1 MFGFI
6 RKFDA
11 AKGVGSIETT
21 TITEDH
27 LPLIVESGFSFEI
40 GQRVAFSIARC
51 AQNMNAT
58 EPTFCRKL

>member
-1 MFGFI
+1 MGPFRIRVIQKFQEGSQMFGFI

-27 LPLIVESGFSFEI
+27 LPLIVESGFSF
-40 GQRVAFSIARC
+40 GDRSARRS
-51 AQNMNAT
+51 Q
-58 EPTFCRKL
+58 